1 MKRATR
7 LENFDN
13 AVLSLYSKGM
23 TVRDIQETLKDL
35 YHVEVSPSLISA
47 VTDAVNEKKLSSGT
61 IEQFF
66 MEELEFAYYLMNDV
80 IAEGDV
86 EEIAYFQSLQTK
98 YAHIPQYLKP
108 CARKKIKRK
117 KIAPYKQA

>member
-86 EEIAYFQSLQTK
+86 EEIAYFQSL
-98 YAHIPQYLKP
+98 
-108 CARKKIKRK
+108 
-117 KIAPYKQA
+117 